1 MDYLKLIEDVR
12 KYTEQSVKKSRF
24 EHSVRVAEMTARLCR
39 HYGLDEIKGYLA
51 GIGHDMCKEL
61 PSEEMKALAL
71 KDGAGLSEYEQK
83 TVSLLHGRAAAV
95 LMQEKFGI
103 EDKDVI
109 EAVANHV
116 SAKLGICDLGKCLFL
131 ADKREPARPQSTDE
145 YRANLFKL
153 SLNGMFYSVL
163 NENYEYLTGRGV
175 EVSPDTLNMLEYYR
189 EIVRNEEKN
198 QE

>member
-1 MDYLKLIEDVR
+1 
-12 KYTEQSVKKSRF
+12 
-24 EHSVRVAEMTARLCR
+24 
-39 HYGLDEIKGYLA
+39 
-51 GIGHDMCKEL
+51 
-61 PSEEMKALAL
+61 MKALAL

-131 ADKREPARPQSTDE
+131 ADKIEPARPQSTDE

-175 EVSPDTLNMLEYYR
+175 EVSPDTLKMLEYYR